1 MSNFHSKWLRV
12 AADLLNERHE
22 WSLANTVTEAAN
34 GYDALAVDLANEQKD
49 RANADKVG
57 LQYLSRI
64 RALETAL
71 SDGLNIARSAP
82 TSGDLAPQWRS
93 YMNAWGD
100 RVTALLPQSETKGD
114 ASGG

>member
-22 WSLANTVTEAAN
+22 VSLANTVTEAAN
-34 GYDALAVDLANEQKD
+34 GYDALAAELARC
-49 RANADKVG
+49 RAANVYDAEAHRKAARVEN
-57 LQYLSRI
+57 
-64 RALETAL
+64 LEAAL

-100 RVTALLPQSETKGD
+100 RVTALLPQSER
-114 ASGG
+114 SGES